1 VPEFSSISIKK
12 VLKDFGLTEKEAE
25 IYILLAK
32 SGVLRGGEI
41 VARAKKHRAQVYRI
55 LKILQTR
62 GLVETTLEAPTRFT
76 AVPFETFLDLN
87 IRAKRN
93 EAALIEKEK
102 QELLVDW
109 NRIKNPIYEPS
120 LEKFSVIEGR
130 NKISSKLLQIIKQ
143 AKGQLSALLTVPDI
157 ERADQFGILDAFH
170 SHKNLP
176 TQFRL
181 LTELSEQNLNAI
193 KKVAETKT
201 RYKVELKGRDA
212 DVTGRLLPRMIIRD
226 DAEILLWLSH
236 KPVATIL
243 QDDSLCLWTNC
254 KIIVQTFLGVFEE
267 QWGNAVGIEQ
277 KIFQATHDQ
286 GRALKTDQISVIGNP
301 DLARKNY
308 EKNLHLAEH
317 EIIMLTSSQGLVEL
331 FEDSSLLREWT
342 ERGVAVKIMAPITSE
357 NMHAAEKLSA
367 YSEVRHIPLGYSR
380 TTIVDGKNLFQ
391 FKLLSTEQEEQ
402 NPSAYLDNMFFTF
415 DYATVCKTKLM
426 LEDIWQNAN
435 NPPAN
440 TLAFKKR
447 DIFKELIGYVGKEEP
462 EEKLT
467 EKDILD
473 KISNSKRIPLR
484 GHPAKYT
491 TIIYGSSAVAMF
503 HPPEEFG
510 LEDMRIHI
518 FHANKQSSFGAED
531 FMNIQLSL
539 ETPMGKTWVPV
550 AHITD
555 NPKSV
560 HLRKVVWAGTPAA
573 QNIQVLKNDELKVSV
588 HGNTLFAGWT
598 VPISLLPPKPTLP
611 PCCIQFDGYG
621 ELETGIV
628 KTGTRSGR
636 QQTYEFNGLEAFV
649 TLFHPSSKFSGPGT
663 DGVLLRDMIMTA
675 RPPSEK

>member
-1 VPEFSSISIKK
+1 MPEFSSISIKK
-12 VLKDFGLTEKEAE
+12 VLRDFGLTEKEAE

-41 VARAKKHRAQVYRI
+41 VARSRKHRAQVYRI

-76 AVPFETFLDLN
+76 AVPFEAFLDLN
-87 IRAKRN
+87 IRAKRD

-109 NRIKNPIYEPS
+109 NRISTPSDEPS

-181 LTELSEQNLNAI
+181 LTELSKQNLKAI
-193 KKVAETKT
+193 EKVAEAKT
-201 RYKVELKGRDA
+201 RYKVELKGRDP
-212 DVTGRLLPRMIIRD
+212 DVTGRLPPRMIIRD

-236 KPVATIL
+236 KPEATIL

-254 KIIVQTFLGVFEE
+254 KDIVQTFLGVFEE
-267 QWGNAVGIEQ
+267 QWSNAVDIEQ
-277 KIFQATHDQ
+277 KIIRAKHGQ
-286 GRALKTDQISVIGNP
+286 GAALKTDQISVIGNP
-301 DLARKNY
+301 DLARKKY
-308 EKNLHLAEH
+308 EKNLHLAKH
-317 EIIMLTSSQGLVEL
+317 EIIILTSSQGLVEL
-331 FEDSSLLREWT
+331 SEGSSLPREWT
-342 ERGVAVKIMAPITSE
+342 ERRVAVKIMAPITSE
-357 NMHAAEKLSA
+357 NMQAAEKLSA
-367 YSEVRHIPLGYSR
+367 YSEIRHIPLGYNR

-391 FKLLSTEQEEQ
+391 FKSLPPEQEEQ

-426 LEDIWQNAN
+426 LEGIWQNAK

-440 TLAFKKR
+440 TLEVKKR

-462 EEKLT
+462 AKLT
-467 EKDILD
+467 EKDILE
-473 KISNSKRIPLR
+473 KISNAKRIPPR
-484 GHPAKYT
+484 GDPAKYT
-491 TIIYGSSAVAMF
+491 TTIYGSSAVAMF

-510 LEDMRIHI
+510 LVDMRIHI

-531 FMNIQLSL
+531 FMNIQLYL

-588 HGNTLFAGWT
+588 HGNTLLAGWT
-598 VPISLLPPKPTLP
+598 VPIPLLPPKHTLP
-611 PCCIQFDGYG
+611 PCCIKFDGYG
-621 ELETGIV
+621 ELKTGTV

-649 TLFHPSSKFSGPGT
+649 TLFHPSSKFSGP
-663 DGVLLRDMIMTA
+663 
-675 RPPSEK
+675 